1 MVCLTSVTDPLVP
14 LPQFSFFDNGAEAA
28 EANEAV
34 SVEAPVVELLLLCL
48 GLVFFE
54 NISTPRK
61 LSSPIP

>member
-28 EANEAV
+28 EAAEANEGV

-48 GLVFFE
+48 GLVFF
-54 NISTPRK
+54 
-61 LSSPIP
+61 

>member
-34 SVEAPVVELLLLCL
+34 SVEAAVEELLLLCL
-48 GLVFFE
+48 CLVFF
-54 NISTPRK
+54 
-61 LSSPIP
+61 